1 MAQYKYKRAAVP
13 VGGQVRLQV
22 QFRDSAK
29 NAKDAAT
36 FPTVEIVDGYGTVVR
51 PASNSAVVRMSLGK
65 YRLEYTVP
73 DGYQAGVWADMWVGE
88 VDGYEM
94 NADFDFTVDPSGSI
108 EADGLTVTEPTMKIG
123 DKPHI
128 VFNQEEIRGMNILM
142 EMLRFRLKNT
152 QVGRDGRRCDIFSI
166 DEMRDFLKLALS
178 EFNATPTFTSY
189 LFSDETLYTIF
200 ADLIV
205 EGAYLKAVPSL
216 IPPEAGREVVI
227 TDNGISITPASVSGA
242 LGTVLSALYTEYRA
256 KLKEAKRNHRPP
268 PLGMGAGSI
277 LATNPLYRRL
287 RSRKENRL
295 I

>member
-1 MAQYKYKRAAVP
+1 M
-13 VGGQVRLQV
+13 RLQV

-29 NAKDAAT
+29 NAKDAAS
-36 FPTVEIVDGYGTVVR
+36 FPTVEITDSDGYVVR
-51 PASNSAVVRMSLGK
+51 SPSNSGVVRMSLGK
-65 YRLEYTVP
+65 YRLEFTVP
-73 DGYQAGVWADMWVGE
+73 DGYEAGVWSDVWVGE

-94 NADFDFTVDPSGSI
+94 VADFDFTVDPSGTI
-108 EADGLTVTEPTMKIG
+108 EADGSTVAEPIMKIG
-123 DKPHI
+123 DRPYVKWT
-128 VFNQEEIRGMNILM
+128 QEEIYGINVLM
-142 EMLRFRLKNT
+142 DMLRFRLKNT
-152 QVGRDGRRCDIFSI
+152 QLGRDGRRCDIFSI
-166 DEMRDFLKLALS
+166 DEMRDFLRLSLS

-189 LFSDETLYTIF
+189 LFSDPTLYVLF
-200 ADLIV
+200 ADIIV
-205 EGAYLKAVPSL
+205 EGAYLKAIPSL

-227 TDNGISITPASVSGA
+227 TDNGIAITPASVSGA
-242 LGTVLSALYTEYRA
+242 LNNVLSALYTEYRA